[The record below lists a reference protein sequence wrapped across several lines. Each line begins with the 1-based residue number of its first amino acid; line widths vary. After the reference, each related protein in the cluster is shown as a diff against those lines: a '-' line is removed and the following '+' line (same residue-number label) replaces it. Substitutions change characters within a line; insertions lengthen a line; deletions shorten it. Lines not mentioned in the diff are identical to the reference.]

1 MELKPE
7 IEDYPF
13 SIIFVWIKS
22 MSFRI
27 VSETIFNSKM
37 FYTEH
42 RWMITRI
49 RDISECPEKN
59 VGDLLSDHN
68 GKYVTNLYEC

>member
-1 MELKPE
+1 
-7 IEDYPF
+7 
-13 SIIFVWIKS
+13 